1 MTPLIPL
8 LLGAL
13 AIATG
18 LAALR
23 TFGPRVRVGRLLGSA
38 PAVSIAE
45 ARDLAAGPARYVRI
59 AGRIDSTEEFEDPD
73 HRPLVLRHRRVEIR
87 RDGRWRTIDSAREVV
102 PFELNEG
109 LDTIAV
115 DGGTLEAG
123 LVVIP
128 KMSEGVAAEVPDLVP
143 PGTEPATPVR
153 IVLEQ
158 VSSVEHAIVVGV
170 PRLGSDGE
178 PVIGPGTGRPLIL
191 TTLEPDEAMRV
202 LAEGRGGRV
211 RFAAIAMGTGMLL
224 LITSIVWF
232 ALAAIVAA
240 ADPTASPGT
249 GSDTRSPGEGPG
261 LVGEPG
267 LAILAV
273 VGIAVLAIL
282 ATAAYVRVT
291 APRDEGGG
299 SPS

>member
-8 LLGAL
+8 VLGAL
-13 AIATG
+13 AIAAG

-45 ARDLAAGPARYVRI
+45 ARDLAAGPPRYVRI

-73 HRPLVLRHRRVEIR
+73 HRPLVLRHRRVEVR
-87 RDGRWRTIDSAREVV
+87 RDGPWRTIDSAREVV

-109 LDTIAV
+109 LDAIAV
-115 DGGTLEAG
+115 DGGTLDAG

-143 PGTEPATPVR
+143 VGTDPTTPVR
-153 IVLEQ
+153 VVLEQ

-170 PRLGSDGE
+170 PRLGADGR
-178 PVIGPGTGRPLIL
+178 PVIGPGRGRPLIL

-202 LAEGRGGRV
+202 LAEGRADRV
-211 RFAAIAMGTGMLL
+211 RFAAIAMGTGLL
-224 LITSIVWF
+224 LLVVSIVWF
-232 ALAAIVAA
+232 AIAAVVAA

-267 LAILAV
+267 LAIIAV
-273 VGIAVLAIL
+273 VAIALAAVLV
-282 ATAAYVRVT
+282 TGAYVRLT
-291 APRDEGGG
+291 TPRDADRRSER
-299 SPS
+299 